1 MCARAHVC
9 TFQSHVGYTRMECLC
24 QRLEIYRRSLLLRH
38 CRLLWKK
45 IIEKLCFSSFPP
57 YIKGYFRKFVGMDI
71 SLSTDFC
78 KSKKKFTMMKF
89 QRKFESQNLSPLG
102 IKKKK
107 KYAVQLC
114 KAVILWQLN
123 WLSTL
128 VRLAILICFFGKVN
142 VYRLPPA
149 SLVFLKRNTII

>member
-1 MCARAHVC
+1 MHIAMCARAHVC

-57 YIKGYFRKFVGMDI
+57 YIKGYFRKFVEMDI

-107 KYAVQLC
+107 KMCRPIMQSC
-114 KAVILWQLN
+114 HN
-123 WLSTL
+123 
-128 VRLAILICFFGKVN
+128 LAIKLAKYPRKTSYPYLLFW
-142 VYRLPPA
+142 
-149 SLVFLKRNTII
+149 